1 MQVYALLT
9 CSTAQLV
16 ATVLELRIRQGLQT
30 FRVSVPQWP
39 PQAGGADTRT
49 VEVPSTFEYMHELAW
64 EAYRTASGRHV
75 DSCLQA
81 LFVLGDISLV
91 TYNLAEARRIF
102 ALTGLAAADG
112 AVQHY
117 NLMSQCQSFSAIA
130 GLSLGDA
137 SMCRCIAMR
146 CMLMYSFPRSDPL
159 FQYTAD
165 ADTEQARFH
174 AALDRTFGDPVE
186 LQRCGGVLPL
196 GATPRGGAAAAP
208 PPDGA
213 ADAAVASEAGAAA
226 GQVEREAVTEASLEG
241 QETEQILLRAMCEV
255 NLQGRDPHHFLSML
269 RMRAMH
275 LHMDGCPVG
284 DEEQRMEE
292 FRQQIAEVG
301 VPHTFRAAAIAA
313 CVELR
318 QLPTRRAVSS
328 WLMQHIG
335 AQVQV
340 QQALGQNA
348 PAAPQQQHAFALQ
361 QILNQE
367 HVHAFVPWHQMIG
380 LAAAAP
386 HPGQGEV
393 GAAVQPPPDAQPPQN
408 AAIWELLSVRP
419 SHAINL
425 CAGGNVMWVTPR
437 HRLHRMVAVLRAA
450 RGDSP
455 GGAALTIHVGV
466 HAWHAAE

>member
-39 PQAGGADTRT
+39 PQAGRADTND
-49 VEVPSTFEYMHELAW
+49 VEIPSSFEYMHELAW

-146 CMLMYSFPRSDPL
+146 CLLMYCFPRSDPL
-159 FQYTAD
+159 FQYSAAAD
-165 ADTEQARFH
+165 AEQARFH

-196 GATPRGGAAAAP
+196 GGGARAATATTSEALGGGREVP
-208 PPDGA
+208 A
-213 ADAAVASEAGAAA
+213 QARAAVGP
-226 GQVEREAVTEASLEG
+226 VEREVVTDESLLGE
-241 QETEQILLRAMCEV
+241 QTEQILLRAMCEV
-255 NLQGRDPHHFLSML
+255 NLQGRDPQQFLSML

-275 LHMDGCPVG
+275 IHMDGCPVG
-284 DEEQRMEE
+284 EEEQRMHE
-292 FRQQIAEVG
+292 FRQQIAEFG
-301 VPHTFRAAAIAA
+301 VPQTFRAAAVAA
-313 CVELR
+313 CLELR
-318 QLPTRRAVSS
+318 ELPTAHTVSA
-328 WLMQHIG
+328 WLIQHIG
-335 AQVQV
+335 VQV
-340 QQALGQNA
+340 HVHHALGQNA
-348 PAAPQQQHAFALQ
+348 PAALQ
-361 QILNQE
+361 QVLQQDQ
-367 HVHAFVPWHQMIG
+367 VALVPWHQM
-380 LAAAAP
+380 LAIAGPAAQA
-386 HPGQGEV
+386 EA
-393 GAAVQPPPDAQPPQN
+393 GAAMNPPPQPPPDAQPPQN

-419 SHAINL
+419 PPCTLSL
-425 CAGGNVMWVTPR
+425 LP
-437 HRLHRMVAVLRAA
+437 LPAA
-450 RGDSP
+450 PPCGCRR
-455 GGAALTIHVGV
+455 
-466 HAWHAAE
+466 